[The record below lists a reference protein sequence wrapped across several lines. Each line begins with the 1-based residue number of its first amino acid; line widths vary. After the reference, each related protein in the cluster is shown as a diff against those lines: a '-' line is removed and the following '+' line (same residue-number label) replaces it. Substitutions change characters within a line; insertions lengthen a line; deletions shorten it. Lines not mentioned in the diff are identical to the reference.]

1 VSDASPTQRRS
12 LLDRYLSA
20 FPVVVAVLALLA
32 LLFWEASI
40 RRTPTIN
47 TDEFEWTQISRAIAA
62 TGHAARR
69 GEPISFKSLYAFLI
83 APAWWLHATGAAYAV
98 AKYVNTIVMALAAVP
113 TYLLARTLVPQRA
126 AIVAGLASLCT
137 TALYYAGFLLPEV
150 LAYPTFALG
159 AWVTIRALSGDG
171 RRWTIAAIAID
182 LVAIEVRSELVTL
195 PAAFALAAA
204 LLWIVGPRGQRLRR
218 DWGMFDYIGATL
230 LLVGAFVVLNRAFS
244 PTEWKTVTESFKGR
258 LFSLGFQAGSA
269 LAIGLGLLP
278 VVGGLASLW
287 LPERREDPRW
297 RAFAAFTASAV
308 FTVGTYTAVKAAFL
322 STNFATRVEERNLIY
337 LGPLLIVG
345 TAVWL
350 CAERRFLPGAIAAWA
365 FTAWLVLHYGYQLDF
380 PYFEAPGYGV
390 AALANR
396 AWHWDQSAIRLA
408 LGVACAILLGVILVR
423 GRARRA
429 VLLLAVAVTLTWMLA
444 GEIESSRGSAI
455 QSATYAGNMVQPLD
469 WIDRATNGTGVTYI
483 GQDISSGEALGVLL
497 TEFWNHSIKHV
508 VSLDGT
514 APGPGP
520 RGPTPDLANRFGVLT
535 HDPGLPYVVATD
547 GINLVGTVVAREP
560 GLTLKRIDHHPWA
573 LHQALYGVSNDGW
586 TQAANEQD
594 IALGRFAYFGPERS
608 AGTLTVQIGRPD
620 FCPSAAPST
629 HIGLRIGP
637 LELDEQRSPLIAHAQ
652 RVERFVLKNCSMRTI
667 RLTVTPPVAVRVTAF
682 PTFLPRDY
690 GIGDDRHLGAQ
701 VGFAFKKLSPKR

>member
-1 VSDASPTQRRS
+1 VSETPPQQRS

-20 FPVVVAVLALLA
+20 FPLVVAALALLA
-32 LLFWEASI
+32 LLFWEASA

-98 AKYVNTIVMALAAVP
+98 AKYVDTVVMALAAVP
-113 TYLLARTLVPQRA
+113 TYLLARMLVPKRA
-126 AIVAGLASLCT
+126 AIVAGLASICT

-150 LAYPTFALG
+150 LAYPTFILC
-159 AWVTIRALSGDG
+159 AWVSIRALAGGG
-171 RRWTIAAIAID
+171 RRWIAAAIVLD
-182 LVAIEVRSELVTL
+182 LVAVEVRGELITL
-195 PAAFALAAA
+195 PASFALAAA

-218 DWGMFDYIGATL
+218 DWGAADYAGATL
-230 LLVGAFVVLNRAFS
+230 LLVGVFIVLNRAFS

-258 LFSLGFQAGSA
+258 LFSLGLEAGSA
-269 LAIGLGLLP
+269 FAIGLGLLP
-278 VVGGLASLW
+278 LVGGLASLW

-308 FTVGTYTAVKAAFL
+308 LTVGTYTAVKAAYL

-350 CAERRFLPGAIAAWA
+350 CAERRWLPGAIAAWG

-390 AALANR
+390 AVLANR

-408 LGVACAILLGVILVR
+408 LGVACAVLLAVILVR

-429 VLLLAVAVTLTWMLA
+429 VLLLGAAATLTWMLA

-455 QSATYAGNMVQPLD
+455 QSATYAGNMAQPLD
-469 WIDRATNGTGVTYI
+469 WIDRATNGTGTTYI
-483 GQDISSGEALGVLL
+483 GQDISSGETLNVVL

-520 RGPTPDLANRFGVLT
+520 RGPTPDLKNRFGVLT
-535 HDPGLPYVVATD
+535 SDPGLPYVVATD
-547 GINLVGTVVAREP
+547 GINLVGTVVARKP

-573 LHQALYGVSNDGW
+573 LHQSLYSVSNDGW
-586 TQAANEQD
+586 IQAANDTD
-594 IALGRFAYFGPERS
+594 IALGRFAYFGPERT
-608 AGTLTVQIGRPD
+608 AGTLTVQIGRAG
-620 FCPSAAPST
+620 FNASTAPGT
-629 HIGLRIGP
+629 NIVLRIGP
-637 LELDEQRSPLIAHAQ
+637 LELDEQHAPKIARAQ
-652 RVERFVLKNCSMRTI
+652 HVDRFKLLNGRT
-667 RLTVTPPVAVRVTAF
+667 RTFHVTVTPPFAVSVTAF
-682 PTFLPRDY
+682 PTVHPRDY

-701 VGFAFKKLSPKR
+701 VGFAFSTKR